1 MGTSKEPALLR
12 PGAHAPICPTS
23 FRPFND
29 CKSSFLILNNPN
41 RNSLP
46 ASNPLRIENTQRQFP
61 TPTGPSRSTGTRPPK
76 RRIPPNHPQRLPIP
90 TFPAIQQPVESRP
103 VPARTSNA
111 PQPHPGMTRT
121 APILPQICGQNR
133 AVPQKIQPQVE
144 KFDSTFGLFSK
155 FPPSARMKS
164 SREQP
169 QNHPQRTAKIMWNP
183 FRRLARPKTKPRRSP
198 GDPVLRSPLSD
209 DLDRSASLQ
218 LRNPLNDRVV
228 WKFPAIRRKI
238 SK

>member
-29 CKSSFLILNNPN
+29 CKSSFLIDCKSSFLILNNPN

-61 TPTGPSRSTGTRPPK
+61 APTGPSRSTGTRPPK

-121 APILPQICGQNR
+121 APKLTPICGQNR
-133 AVPQKIQPQVE
+133 AVFSE
-144 KFDSTFGLFSK
+144 KFNRKLKNSIQRLGYF
-155 FPPSARMKS
+155 
-164 SREQP
+164 
-169 QNHPQRTAKIMWNP
+169 QN
-183 FRRLARPKTKPRRSP
+183 FRRLL
-198 GDPVLRSPLSD
+198 G
-209 DLDRSASLQ
+209 
-218 LRNPLNDRVV
+218 
-228 WKFPAIRRKI
+228 
-238 SK
+238 